1 MDSKKIYLTASE
13 VSELLGVS
21 MGHSYKLIQKMN
33 KELKDNGF
41 LTIAG
46 KIPRKYFEERYYG
59 YIAYT
64 EIKE

>member
-59 YIAYT
+59 YIA
-64 EIKE
+64 

>member
-1 MDSKKIYLTASE
+1 
-13 VSELLGVS
+13 
-21 MGHSYKLIQKMN
+21 MN

-59 YIAYT
+59 YIA
-64 EIKE
+64 

>member
-1 MDSKKIYLTASE
+1 MDNKKIYLTASE

-21 MGHSYKLIQKMN
+21 MGPSYKLIQKMN

-59 YIAYT
+59 YIA
-64 EIKE
+64 